1 MANREDL
8 LYAIT
13 AGLTATSIE
22 VTEGYGQPCS
32 RANIIT
38 ATKPGDLGL
47 DLGDTIQISL
57 GYDTGAGR
65 VFTGYIKEINS
76 ERLPG
81 QYIINA
87 SDVLS
92 RAAEHMIVSED
103 PEDTFKRWDISME
116 DLVEDLLDEAGITNY
131 VGDTSTFTLATGSEP
146 AEFQLVFAMDAINQV
161 AEIIAWH
168 CWADHDGVV
177 HFADLKP
184 IPAASSSAS
193 FTTGSS
199 GQILVSNRSISTE
212 NLRNKVVVLG
222 LAPITAEE
230 HESSPYLPA
239 GFYKT
244 AIISSVLID
253 SQSMADVAAEYNLEA
268 WNRLTESVNVEI
280 LGDYQM
286 HMGDTVT
293 ITEGF
298 TGTSGRWFV
307 RDCVHSF
314 SASGFITRMVLV
326 K

>member
-1 MANREDL
+1 M
-8 LYAIT
+8 
-13 AGLTATSIE
+13 
-22 VTEGYGQPCS
+22 
-32 RANIIT
+32 
-38 ATKPGDLGL
+38 
-47 DLGDTIQISL
+47 GDTIQISL
-57 GYDTGAGR
+57 GYVSGAGR

-103 PEDTFKRWDISME
+103 PEDTFKRYNISME

-131 VGDTSTFTLATGSEP
+131 VGDESHFTLATGSEP

-184 IPAASSSAS
+184 VPAASSSA
-193 FTTGSS
+193 TYITGSS
-199 GQILVSNRSISTE
+199 GQILTSNRSISTE
-212 NLRNKVVVLG
+212 NLRNKVVVYG
-222 LAPITAEE
+222 ASPIVAEE
-230 HESSPYLPA
+230 HDSSPYLPA

-244 AIISSVLID
+244 AVISSVLID
-253 SQSMADVAAEYNLEA
+253 SQSMATTCAEYNLEA
-268 WNRLTESVNVEI
+268 WNRLTEVVNVEI
-280 LGDYQM
+280 LGDYHR
-286 HMGDTVT
+286 HMGDT
-293 ITEGF
+293 ITVVESFAGV
-298 TGTSGRWFV
+298 SGRWFV

-314 SASGFITRMVLV
+314 SSGGYVTRMVLV